1 MSSRLSRPVGNW
13 LLDALPDEDY
23 ERLLDVLQPVS
34 LSLGQVIYEPG
45 DQMDHA
51 YFPTTFHASLLYTM
65 INGATAEMGLVG
77 NEGVLGVALFMG
89 GDTTPNRAVVQG
101 AGEALKLPAKTM
113 QREFS
118 RGGEFQHLL
127 LRYTQGLLT
136 QISQTA
142 VCNRLHSV
150 EQRLC
155 RWLLMTHDRTRS
167 DELEM
172 TQEFISN
179 MLGVRR
185 EGVTHAA
192 KLLQQLGLI
201 SYARAHI
208 RILDREGLEKHVCEC
223 YQVVRNEHLRL
234 FG

>member
-1 MSSRLSRPVGNW
+1 MSSGLSRPVGNW
-13 LLDALPDEDY
+13 LLDALPEEDFTL
-23 ERLLDVLQPVS
+23 LLDDLQPVS
-34 LSLGQVIYEPG
+34 FSLGDVIYESG
-45 DQMDHA
+45 GHMDHA

-65 INGATAEMGLVG
+65 IDGATAEMGLVG

-101 AGEALKLPAKTM
+101 SGQALRLPAKTM
-113 QREFS
+113 QVEFS

-142 VCNRLHSV
+142 VCNRLHTV

-155 RWLLMTHDRTRS
+155 RWLLMTHDRTGS
-167 DELEM
+167 DELQM

-192 KLLQQLGLI
+192 QVLQQHGLI

-208 RILDREGLEKHVCEC
+208 KILDRLKLEEHVCEC
-223 YQVVRNEHLRL
+223 YRVVRNEHKRL